1 MPFVAGVVLVSVK
14 PSVGVVPSNVFV
26 IATLSPAFVGEI
38 TPPLERVQGPGPMK
52 ANCPAVVQALDP
64 FWHWYKPA
72 LVEQNELAAP
82 VVGGV
87 VEQEETP
94 EPEPDT
100 VQVSV
105 AVQRYNCVGVVLLIT
120 NTSPAVAEQ

>member
-1 MPFVAGVVLVSVK
+1 
-14 PSVGVVPSNVFV
+14 
-26 IATLSPAFVGEI
+26 
-38 TPPLERVQGPGPMK
+38 MK